1 MINKVKTEDAVGLP
15 LLHDITG
22 ILEGGF
28 KGIVFRRNHIIQSED
43 INTLKNIGKDHVY
56 VGELETNEVHEEDAA
71 KLLAS
76 HVVGENVSYDDPREG
91 KISLSSEVDGL
102 LTINLEGLNKVN
114 SVGDYTIASLP
125 NYMEVKKNQKI
136 AGLRIVPLW
145 TEREIVDSA
154 VATAKSY
161 TPIFEVK
168 EYRKLKVGIIIT
180 GSEVYYGRIKDLFEL
195 VLRKKLSKYDAEI
208 IDVKKCPDDLDF
220 IKSTARNFLDTG
232 ADLIIFTGGMS
243 VDPDG
248 LTRTIIKSLCDE
260 MITQGVPMQ
269 PGNMLTIGKVGKAI
283 LIGVPGA
290 SIHAPITSF
299 EITLPKIFAG
309 VEITKDDINA
319 MGAGGLCLNCEV
331 CHYPICFF
339 GR

>member
-1 MINKVKTEDAVGLP
+1 MRKVKTEDAVGLP

-28 KGIVFRRNHIIQSED
+28 KGVVFRRNHIIQSED
-43 INTLKNIGKDHVY
+43 ISTLKNIGKDHVY
-56 VGELETNEVHEEDAA
+56 VGELEANEVHEEDAA
-71 KLLAS
+71 KLLAP
-76 HVVGENVSYDDPREG
+76 HVVGENVSFNEPTEG

-102 LTINLEGLNKVN
+102 LSINLDGLNKIN

-125 NYMEVKKNQKI
+125 NYMEVKKNQKL

-145 TEREIVDSA
+145 TENETVDTAIEI
-154 VATAKSY
+154 AKLN
-161 TPIFEVK
+161 TPIFSVK

-180 GSEVYYGRIKDLFEL
+180 GSEVYYGRIKDLFEP

-208 IDVKKCPDDLDF
+208 LDVKKCPDDLDF
-220 IKSTARNFLDTG
+220 IKSSAQNFLDMG

-243 VDPDG
+243 VDPDD
-248 LTRTIIKSLCDE
+248 LTPTVIKSLSDE

-290 SIHAPITSF
+290 SIHAPTTSF

-309 VEITKDDINA
+309 VEITKEDINA